1 MGVATV
7 VDELSATDESLAVL
21 RHPVGFDPQGQP
33 DHGTANGD
41 RRKEAE
47 QFHDTTSVPHQSNVG
62 HTRGVPEGLEVE
74 IYRRAAMPLVGR
86 TIVGMDVDDRVAG
99 PGVVEVAAGVLIGA
113 TVLGVGRIGKLLLV
127 ETEDMTIGV
136 HFGMTGRIVVDRVAP
151 IGQLEYGSGRDR
163 PEWDRLRIDF
173 AGGGSVRVNDPR
185 RWARVTLDPDTS
197 TFGPDVL
204 ALDVAEL
211 RGAVRGRARSIKSV
225 LLDQHLIAGLGNLC
239 ADEVLWHAGLAPTKD
254 AGGLTEREIGA
265 LHRSITTRLPEM
277 LRLGGSH
284 RGTVSPE
291 LRRAMPV
298 CPVDGASLRRDQV
311 AGRTTVWCPLHQT

>member
-1 MGVATV
+1 VPYRRN
-7 VDELSATDESLAVL
+7 VD
-21 RHPVGFDPQGQP
+21 
-33 DHGTANGD
+33 
-41 RRKEAE
+41 
-47 QFHDTTSVPHQSNVG
+47 

-86 TIVGMDVDDRVAG
+86 TIVGLDVDERIAG
-99 PGVVEVAAGVLIGA
+99 PGMADGALIGA

-127 ETEDMTIGV
+127 DTEGPTIGV

-173 AGGGSVRVNDPR
+173 ADGGSARVNDPR

-197 TFGPDVL
+197 ALGPDVL
-204 ALDVAEL
+204 AVDLPEL
-211 RGAVRGRARSIKSV
+211 RRAVRGRARPIKSV
-225 LLDQHLIAGLGNLC
+225 LLDQHLIAGVGNLC
-239 ADEVLWHAGLAPTKD
+239 ADEVLWHAGITPTRN
-254 AGGLTEREIGA
+254 AGTLTEREVEA
-265 LHRSITTRLPEM
+265 LHVAITTRLPEM

-291 LRRAMPV
+291 LRRAMPA
-298 CPVDGASLRRDQV
+298 CPVDGASLRRERV